1 MIGGVNYHASE
12 GQVNSTLALRQ
23 PGSTIK
29 PFTYTLAFEKL
40 GMNPASLILDLPT
53 SYKTS
58 EGYEYDPKNYSLDYK
73 GQITIA
79 EALSQSINIPAVKT
93 ADKV

>member
-1 MIGGVNYHASE
+1 
-12 GQVNSTLALRQ
+12 VNSTLALRQ

-29 PFTYTLAFEKL
+29 PFTYLLAFENFGL
-40 GMNPASLILDLPT
+40 HPQDMILDLPT
-53 SYKTS
+53 AYKTS

-73 GQITIA
+73 GQISIA
-79 EALSQSINIPAVKT
+79 EALSQSINIPAIKM